1 MQCMYIGI
9 SQPFFWCIFG
19 PIPIYRFEISI
30 SEKWLLD
37 ICVYNCRGL
46 HYYILMVVR
55 SHYGFMY
62 IYIYTLDCMI
72 IHLDMQLGLDVCIV
86 VCILFRFVFMHI
98 CIYWYHYIC
107 LLAPYCFPVF
117 DVWSLY
123 SPQKHRLTAVHFG
136 GSYHRVNIQKH
147 VENPWFPTWKIGNM
161 ICKCW
166 VLLGFP
172 HPMLVYRRVIPS
184 QLGFGS
190 APELPLSRSY
200 QGR

>member
-9 SQPFFWCIFG
+9 SQPFFGVYLDQYPYIGLKFQYLRSG
-19 PIPIYRFEISI
+19 YLTFVFIIVGDYTTIYWWL
-30 SEKWLLD
+30 SEV
-37 ICVYNCRGL
+37 IMGL
-46 HYYILMVVR
+46 C
-55 SHYGFMY
+55 

-107 LLAPYCFPVF
+107 LLAPYCFLVF

-147 VENPWFPTWKIGNM
+147 VENPWFPT
-161 ICKCW
+161 
-166 VLLGFP
+166 
-172 HPMLVYRRVIPS
+172 
-184 QLGFGS
+184 
-190 APELPLSRSY
+190 
-200 QGR
+200 